1 MAVSCQSLSSSVFNG
16 GVLSISLLLFLSRQF
31 LVEFPLF
38 NSYLFF
44 IPSLYFSL
52 FLSIYFLQK
61 VEPVDPNE
69 EKEESD
75 LTRLLNQI
83 NEYLG
88 SGDTIADD
96 AEWLPLTLHDRKA
109 GKIRNMYVQFNY
121 LFIPIFYHFN
131 FLHFYSFT
139 SLLNS
144 LFIIYYFSPTFL
156 FTLTLLMSW

>member
-1 MAVSCQSLSSSVFNG
+1 M
-16 GVLSISLLLFLSRQF
+16 
-31 LVEFPLF
+31 
-38 NSYLFF
+38 
-44 IPSLYFSL
+44 
-52 FLSIYFLQK
+52 
-61 VEPVDPNE
+61 DPNE

-121 LFIPIFYHFN
+121 LFIPIF
-131 FLHFYSFT
+131 FLPF
-139 SLLNS
+139 
-144 LFIIYYFSPTFL
+144 
-156 FTLTLLMSW
+156 